1 MNEESLQSV
10 LHAAPGSGAAVLED
24 LGVVLYIGGTV
35 IFVFVMVL
43 LLHAVFTGQR
53 KASTRAW
60 VVGGGIA
67 FPAVTLFILLNYSL
81 AVGSAVSALNSG
93 TALQLLL
100 DCFGIGAKERIP
112 PPLPGTL
119 RIDVVGKQWWWEVRY
134 RARQGDLRNVLLA
147 NEIRIPVGEPVEVML
162 SSGDVIHSFW
172 APSLAGKVDMIPGRT
187 NRLVIRTT
195 EPGIYR
201 AQCAEYCGGQ
211 HALMALYVIA
221 EPRDQFY
228 EWLRGQAQDVV
239 EPSDAFLRQGYDAF
253 MRGECPECHR
263 VRGTPAEGTSGPDLT
278 HVGGRHSLAA
288 GTLKN
293 HIGTMA
299 GWIAAPQEVKPGNRM
314 PNSEIYSGE
323 ELRALS
329 AWLGSLK

>member
-1 MNEESLQSV
+1 MNEERSQSV
-10 LHAAPGSGAAVLED
+10 LHAAPGSGAELLEQ
-24 LGVVLYIGGTV
+24 LGIVLYIGAGL
-35 IFVFVMVL
+35 IFILVMVL
-43 LLHAVFTGQR
+43 LFRAVFGAQSR
-53 KASTRAW
+53 ASTKVW
-60 VVGGGIA
+60 VVGGGII
-67 FPAVTLFILLNYSL
+67 FPAVTLFVLLNYSL
-81 AVGSAVSALNSG
+81 AVGSAVSAINMG

-100 DCFGIGAKERIP
+100 DCFGIRSSERIEP
-112 PPLPGTL
+112 ILPGTL
-119 RIDVVGKQWWWEVRY
+119 RINVVGKQWWWEVRY
-134 RARQGDLRNVLLA
+134 RAVDGDLRNVLLA
-147 NEIRIPVGEPVEVML
+147 NEIRIPVGEPVEMML

-187 NRLVIRTT
+187 NRLVIRTN

-228 EWLRGQAQDVV
+228 AWLRTQAREAS
-239 EPSDAFLRQGYDAF
+239 EPTDPFLRSGYEAFLRG
-253 MRGECPECHR
+253 RCPECHS

-278 HVGGRHSLAA
+278 HVGGRQSLAA

-299 GWIAAPQEVKPGNRM
+299 GWIAGSQDVKPGNLM
-314 PNSEIYSGE
+314 PNADIYSGE
-323 ELRALS
+323 ELRALA

>member
-1 MNEESLQSV
+1 MNEEHLQSV
-10 LHAAPGSGAAVLED
+10 LHPAPGSGAALLQE
-24 LGVVLYIGGTV
+24 LGVVLYAGGAL
-35 IFVFVMVL
+35 IFIVVMGL
-43 LLHAVFTGQR
+43 LLHAVFGGQR
-53 KASTRAW
+53 QASTKAW
-60 VVGGGIA
+60 VIGGGIV
-67 FPAVTLFILLNYSL
+67 FPAITLFVLLNYSI

-93 TALQLLL
+93 AALQLLL

-112 PPLPGTL
+112 PPLPGQL

-195 EPGIYR
+195 EPGVYR

-221 EPRDQFY
+221 QPADEFY
-228 EWLRGQAQDVV
+228 EWLRGQAQEALVPED
-239 EPSDAFLRQGYDAF
+239 PFLRSGYDAF
-253 MRGECPECHR
+253 MRGECAECHR

-278 HVGGRHSLAA
+278 HVGGRRSLAA

-299 GWIAAPQEVKPGNRM
+299 GWIAGSQDVKPGNPM
-314 PNSEIYSGE
+314 PDAEIYTGE